1 MERALRPRR
10 GRRPGAIIPPAQAPI
25 LPVLPA
31 LIPPPPRQKDP
42 PLYHGMPSEDVV
54 SWMFRFEQIADYNQ
68 WTPEQRLR
76 VVGMSFE
83 GIAQKWYTEYAGK
96 S

>member
-10 GRRPGAIIPPAQAPI
+10 GRRPGAIIPTAQAPI

-42 PLYHGMPSEDVV
+42 PFVPWNAIRRRGELDV
-54 SWMFRFEQIADYNQ
+54 
-68 WTPEQRLR
+68 
-76 VVGMSFE
+76 SF
-83 GIAQKWYTEYAGK
+83 
-96 S
+96 